1 MYETCLIRQRGQ
13 EGADW
18 QEGQKRR
25 QRMRKEV
32 LKKFVSGKEEEG
44 IGIYLGREK
53 LKRWWKWGRW
63 SWFYFTLSKGF
74 RKGFDDPCVRFEKVG
89 KKNSSCALE
98 WSRGV
103 EVRNDWDPNP
113 YESAKRFL
121 YPYSFTYI
129 DITCL
134 INCLTHI
141 WCISFWCCIF

>member
-1 MYETCLIRQRGQ
+1 MYETCLIRQWGQ

-63 SWFYFTLSKGF
+63 SWFYSPF
-74 RKGFDDPCVRFEKVG
+74 RRASEKVLMTPVLDL
-89 KKNSSCALE
+89 KRLVRRILRALLNDLEEWRCAAIETQTPMNRLNVSCILT
-98 WSRGV
+98 
-103 EVRNDWDPNP
+103 
-113 YESAKRFL
+113 FL
-121 YPYSFTYI
+121 LISIY
-129 DITCL
+129 ITCL

-141 WCISFWCCIF
+141 